1 MVGPVL
7 AGDLVNYSESDY
19 TGTVT
24 QTEGGGPGG
33 GEEDATTDTGRLGQV
48 RVHTTQLQLSIR
60 TFKLAVKKISFSINI
75 STVSELVTFHVRF
88 QIDFIE

>member
-19 TGTVT
+19 TGLTVT

-33 GEEDATTDTGRLGQV
+33 GEEMQQLTLRQL

-60 TFKLAVKKISFSINI
+60 TFKLAVKKDIFLHKYFNCERVGDISC
-75 STVSELVTFHVRF
+75 
-88 QIDFIE
+88 

>member
-24 QTEGGGPGG
+24 QTEGEGPGG
-33 GEEDATTDTGRLGQV
+33 GAEDATTDTGRLGQV

-60 TFKLAVKKISFSINI
+60 TFKLAVKKDIFLHKYFNCERVGDISC
-75 STVSELVTFHVRF
+75 
-88 QIDFIE
+88 

>member
-1 MVGPVL
+1 MVGPLL

-33 GEEDATTDTGRLGQV
+33 GEEEERRMQQLTLGDWD
-48 RVHTTQLQLSIR
+48 RSEFTQLNSSSQ
-60 TFKLAVKKISFSINI
+60 
-75 STVSELVTFHVRF
+75 SEHSNLL
-88 QIDFIE
+88 